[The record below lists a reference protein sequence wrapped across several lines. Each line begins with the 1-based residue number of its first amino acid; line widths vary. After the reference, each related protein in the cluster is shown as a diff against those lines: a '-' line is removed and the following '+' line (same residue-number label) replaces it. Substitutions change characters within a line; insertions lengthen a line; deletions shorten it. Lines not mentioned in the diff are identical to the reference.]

1 MRAGGRVAGRGGD
14 WGTTSTTGGGGG
26 GDPFVDRFDDFG
38 LTTSSTMVSSSLSST
53 PRFDRVFAFPF
64 PFGVA
69 FAFPL
74 KFALVSDL
82 TILLVFRLG
91 GSTTIASRSSSS
103 CSNSR

>member
-1 MRAGGRVAGRGGD
+1 M
-14 WGTTSTTGGGGG
+14 TSTTGGGGG
-26 GDPFVDRFDDFG
+26 GEPFVDRFDDFAM
-38 LTTSSTMVSSSLSST
+38 TTSSMMVSSSLSSA
-53 PRFDRVFAFPF
+53 PRFDRVLTLPL

-69 FAFPL
+69 FALPL

-82 TILLVFRLG
+82 TMLLVFLLG